1 MGIWERYRDRTKKK
15 RLKSWCR
22 FQSLWIELVFNIALL
37 SNELSVAILCL
48 KNVNTLL

>member
-1 MGIWERYRDRTKKK
+1 MWEMDRGRIKKK

-37 SNELSVAILCL
+37 SNELSIAICCL
-48 KNVNTLL
+48 KNINTLL